1 MAPVAHGDCNCTL
14 GIGLTDDVLVEVRDN
29 FLGRHV
35 VVELGSGAKVCFR
48 GYVEWPKA
56 DASAQGSTE
65 HAGGKSGCTR
75 PETAGYVQ

>member
-14 GIGLTDDVLVEVRDN
+14 GIGLTDDVLVEVCDN

-48 GYVEWPKA
+48 GYVE
-56 DASAQGSTE
+56 
-65 HAGGKSGCTR
+65 
-75 PETAGYVQ
+75 